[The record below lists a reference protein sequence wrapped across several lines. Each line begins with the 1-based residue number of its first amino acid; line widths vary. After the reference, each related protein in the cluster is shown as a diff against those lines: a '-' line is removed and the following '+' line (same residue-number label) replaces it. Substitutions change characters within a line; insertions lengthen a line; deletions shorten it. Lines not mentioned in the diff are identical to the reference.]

1 MMVNLSGKTAVI
13 ALGGNA
19 ITHPDVKDTITQQF
33 KNTRDSLDCIV
44 GLARAGYKIAITHG
58 NGPQVGNAI
67 LRVELSRGKAPIL
80 PLGIC
85 VADTEGGIGY
95 MIEQS
100 LQNRLKE
107 EGIERPVITIITQ
120 VIVDKNDPQIADPSK
135 FIGQFYTDEEAEIF
149 GSERGWIMKKD
160 ANRGWR
166 RVVPSPQPLSIVASK
181 TIKTLV
187 DSGSIVI
194 AAGGGGI
201 PAYIDDKGRLEGLD
215 AVVDKDLASVVLA
228 REISAELLLIL
239 TTVDKVSLNFGK
251 ENEKPIDTMT
261 VAEAEQ
267 YLSEGHF
274 PPGSMGPK
282 IKAALQFVKNGGK
295 ELIISSIENAGPAL
309 RGESGTRI
317 TLN

>member
-1 MMVNLSGKTAVI
+1 MAALNGKTAVV

-19 ITHPDVKDTITQQF
+19 ITHPAVEDTIAQQF
-33 KNTRDSLDCIV
+33 KNTRSSLDSIV
-44 GLARAGYKIAITHG
+44 ELARAGYKVAITHG

-67 LRVELSRGKAPIL
+67 LRVELARDKAPIL

-100 LQNRLKE
+100 LQNRLKK
-107 EGIERPVITIITQ
+107 EGIDRPVVTIITQ
-120 VIVDKNDPQIADPSK
+120 VIIDKDDPQIANPSK
-135 FIGQFYTDEEAEIF
+135 FIGQFYTDDEAEKF
-149 GSERGWIMKKD
+149 RSERNWVMKKD

-187 DSGSIVI
+187 DSGTIVI

-201 PAYIDDKGRLEGLD
+201 PVYIDENGNLEGLD
-215 AVVDKDLASVVLA
+215 AVIDKDLASVVLA
-228 REISAELLLIL
+228 KEIDSEILLIL
-239 TTVDKVSLNFGK
+239 TSVDKVSLNFGTD
-251 ENEKPIDTMT
+251 NEKPIDTMT
-261 VAEAEQ
+261 VAEAER
-267 YLSEGHF
+267 YLAEGHF

-295 ELIISSIENAGPAL
+295 ELIITSIENAGRAL

>member
-1 MMVNLSGKTAVI
+1 MMANLSGKTAVI
-13 ALGGNA
+13 ALGG
-19 ITHPDVKDTITQQF
+19 
-33 KNTRDSLDCIV
+33 RDSIDCIV

-107 EGIERPVITIITQ
+107 EGIDRPVITIITQ
-120 VIVDKNDPQIADPSK
+120 VVVDRNDPQITAPSK
-135 FIGQFYTDEEAEIF
+135 FIGQFYTDEEAEKF

-187 DSGSIVI
+187 DSGAIVI

-239 TTVDKVSLNFGK
+239 TTVDRVALNFGK

-261 VAEAEQ
+261 VAEAER

-274 PPGSMGPK
+274 PPGSMRPK

-295 ELIISSIENAGPAL
+295 ELIISSIENAGLAL